1 MSEDRRVRTRT
12 MGYNMKLM
20 EFKRPT
26 WNCFEIYPE
35 QRYSQQTIFSSPKE
49 MQKTN
54 FSLFILL

>member
-1 MSEDRRVRTRT
+1 M

-35 QRYSQQTIFSSPKE
+35 QRYSQQTLFSSPKE